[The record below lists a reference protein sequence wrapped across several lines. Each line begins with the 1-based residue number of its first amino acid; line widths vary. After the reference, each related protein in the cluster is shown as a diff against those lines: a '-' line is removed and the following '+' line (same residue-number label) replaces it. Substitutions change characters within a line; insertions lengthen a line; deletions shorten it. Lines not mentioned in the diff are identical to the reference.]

1 MRGLR
6 MALGLVGVF
15 GLSATAAADPAFFL
29 GGGVGL
35 YNIKIDGSS
44 YTPPAETTAEAN
56 LGGNFED
63 SAAVWRFFGGYQFN
77 KYLGLQADYV
87 WYGDTQDQIPQN
99 SSYNVK
105 VNGDAWEAAVR
116 LSYPFGEHFE
126 VFSRV
131 GWNWYN
137 VDAKAQ
143 YVKGQSDSNDDLL
156 YSGGMA
162 FKFTPAL
169 SMSAEYEVIDVSGGD
184 LNTATL
190 SFVYTIPRG

>member
-6 MALGLVGVF
+6 MALGLVGAF
-15 GLSATAAADPAFFL
+15 GLSATAAADPAFYL

-35 YNIKIDGSS
+35 YNIKIDSNNYLSS
-44 YTPPAETTAEAN
+44 
-56 LGGNFED
+56 NFED
-63 SAAVWRFFGGYQFN
+63 SAAVWRAFGGYQLN

-87 WYGDTQDQIPQN
+87 WYGTTQDQIPQN

-137 VDAKAQ
+137 VDAKPQ
-143 YVKGQSDSNDDLL
+143 YVKGQSDSNDDML
-156 YSGGMA
+156 YSGGMV

-169 SMSAEYEVIDVSGGD
+169 SMSAEYEVIDVSQGD

>member
-15 GLSATAAADPAFFL
+15 GLSATAAADPAFYV

-35 YNIKIDGSS
+35 YNIKIDGNS
-44 YTPPAETTAEAN
+44 YTPPADSTAAAS

-63 SAAVWRFFGGYQFN
+63 SAAVWRAFGGYQFN

-87 WYGDTQDQIPQN
+87 WYSDAQDQIPQD

-105 VNGDAWEAAVR
+105 VSGDAWEAAVR

-137 VDAKAQ
+137 VDAKPQ
-143 YVKGQSDSNDDLL
+143 YVKGQQDSNDAML
-156 YSGGMA
+156 YSGGMV
-162 FKFTPAL
+162 FKFTPTL
-169 SMSAEYEVIDVSGGD
+169 SMSAEYELVDIDDGD
-184 LNTATL
+184 LDAATI
-190 SFVYTIPRG
+190 SFVYTIPRK

>member
-15 GLSATAAADPAFFL
+15 GLSATAAADPAFFV

-35 YNIKIDGSS
+35 YNIKIDGNS
-44 YTPPAETTAEAN
+44 YTPPGSTTSVSSD
-56 LGGNFED
+56 FED
-63 SAAVWRFFGGYQFN
+63 SASVWRAFAGYQFN

-87 WYGDTQDQIPQN
+87 WYGDTQDQVPQN

-137 VDAKAQ
+137 VDAKPQ

-156 YSGGMA
+156 YSGGMV

-169 SMSAEYEVIDVSGGD
+169 SMSAEYEVIDISEGD

-190 SFVYTIPRG
+190 SFVYTIPRK

>member
-35 YNIKIDGSS
+35 YNIKIDGSG
-44 YTPPAETTAEAN
+44 YTSPAGATVS
-56 LGGNFED
+56 GDFED
-63 SAAVWRFFGGYQFN
+63 SAAVWRAFGGYQLN

-87 WYGDTQDQIPQN
+87 WYGTTQDQIPQN
-99 SSYNVK
+99 SSYEVK

-116 LSYPFGEHFE
+116 LSFPFGDHFE

-137 VDAKAQ
+137 VDVKPQ
-143 YVKGQSDSNDDLL
+143 YVKGESDSNDDML
-156 YSGGMA
+156 YSGGMV